1 MFLKNKTAI
10 VYGATGGIGSS
21 VSRSLAREGAHVI
34 LVARGQDKLD
44 KLAAELR
51 NNGGSVETKSMD
63 ALDETAMIQFAN
75 EVAGKAGRIDI
86 AINVISIADVQGAL
100 LREMNYADFVQPIEK
115 AMHAQFI
122 TAKAVSPHMVKQR
135 SGVILMVTAT
145 PARMAFERT
154 GGFGPA
160 CAAME
165 GMSRILAAELG
176 THGVRVNV
184 IRSSGSPDSEEA
196 ATAGRNIAEG
206 AGMTEEEITNHF
218 LDFSLLKRNPM
229 LKEIGDIVAFA
240 ASDYASIMTGTVF
253 NATGGSIVD

>member
-1 MFLKNKTAI
+1 MFLKNKIAI
-10 VYGATGGIGSS
+10 VFGATGGIGSAA
-21 VSRSLAREGAHVI
+21 SRSLAREGAHVF
-34 LVARGQDKLD
+34 LVARGRERLD
-44 KLAAELR
+44 KLAAEIKSA
-51 NNGGSVETKSMD
+51 GGVAETKSMD
-63 ALDETAMIQFAN
+63 VLDETAMIKFAK
-75 EVAGKAGRIDI
+75 EVADKAGRIDI
-86 AINVISIADVQGAL
+86 AFTVIGISDVQGSL
-100 LREMNYADFVQPIEK
+100 LTEMNYKDFIQPVEK

-122 TAKAVSPHMVKQR
+122 TAKAVAPHMIKQK
-135 SGVILMVTAT
+135 SGVLLMMTAT

-176 THGVRVNV
+176 NHGVRVNV

-196 ATAGRNIAEG
+196 ATAGKNIAEG
-206 AGMTEEEITNHF
+206 AGLSQEEMDIHF
-218 LDFSLLKRNPM
+218 RDLSLLKRNPM

>member
-1 MFLKNKTAI
+1 MFLKNKIAI
-10 VYGATGGIGSS
+10 VFGATGGIGSAA
-21 VSRSLAREGAHVI
+21 SRSFAREGAHVI
-34 LVARGQDKLD
+34 LVARGKDKLE
-44 KLAAELR
+44 KLAAEIK
-51 NNGGSVETKSMD
+51 NAGGIAETKSMD
-63 ALDETAMIQFAN
+63 VLDEAAMIKFAK
-75 EVAGKAGRIDI
+75 EVTDQKGRIDI
-86 AINVISIADVQGAL
+86 AFNVIGISDVQGSL
-100 LREMNYADFVQPIEK
+100 LREMDYADFIQPVEK
-115 AMHAQFI
+115 AMHTQFI
-122 TAKAVSPHMVKQR
+122 TAKAVSPHMIKQK
-135 SGVILMVTAT
+135 SGVILMMTAT

-176 THGVRVNV
+176 VHGVRVNV

-196 ATAGRNIAEG
+196 TTAGKNIAEG
-206 AGMTEEEITNHF
+206 SGVTEEEIAQHF